1 MGRLTLRLPESL
13 HHELESQAER
23 ESVSLNQYLVYA
35 LTRHISMAY
44 TVREIPEAAIEQQ
57 RVAFASLLESL
68 GKASSSEIQ
77 KALAARERVELE
89 PELPLDVAARLRQ
102 RIAAASTAM

>member
-35 LTRHISMAY
+35 LTRHVSMAY
-44 TVREIPEAAIEQQ
+44 TVREMPEAAIEQQ
-57 RVAFASLLESL
+57 RAAFAGLLESL
-68 GKASSSEIQ
+68 GQASPSEIQ
-77 KALAARERVELE
+77 KTLAARERVELE
-89 PELPLDVAARLRQ
+89 PGLPLNVAARLHQ
-102 RIAAASTAM
+102 RIATALTTT